1 MCVPDR
7 LSRGPERKG
16 WDGKAD
22 YVLQREIY
30 WNGLQDLVWVASN
43 NGLHTGGT
51 ENHPVPAQPTR
62 LGPQQLHLEDPG
74 EPLTSVHMES
84 LVDIRFLGAGFTGTC
99 EPPNVT
105 LKQNETK
112 QKSNVLGLGRWLTI
126 RNVSCINVRIWIQIS
141 RKV

>member
-1 MCVPDR
+1 MCVSGR
-7 LSRGPERKG
+7 FFRGPERKG

-22 YVLQREIY
+22 FVLQREIY
-30 WNGLQDLVWVASN
+30 WNGLQDLVWIASN

-51 ENHPVPAQPTR
+51 ENHPVPVQPTR
-62 LGPQQLHLEDPG
+62 LGPQQLCLEDPG
-74 EPLTSVHMES
+74 EPLTSVHVES

-105 LKQNETK
+105 LRQNETK

-126 RNVSCINVRIWIQIS
+126 RNVSRINVRTWIQIS